1 MADTDSDVKQLAG
14 DHDDD
19 SGCGD
24 DSASSYASS
33 SSNNGTTAE
42 LTDTTSAIGAT
53 HAPTTNSG
61 KYRLATTARFF
72 NVVCPRHGS
81 AIGWAI
87 MQLARVQ
94 LNLVANF

>member
-1 MADTDSDVKQLAG
+1 MADTDCEMKQLSG

-42 LTDTTSAIGAT
+42 LSDSTAAIGAS
-53 HAPTTNSG
+53 HAPTTNTG
-61 KYRLATTARFF
+61 KYRLATTARFL
-72 NVVCPRHGS
+72 NIVCPRPR
-81 AIGWAI
+81 A
-87 MQLARVQ
+87 L
-94 LNLVANF
+94 